1 MAKNMNIYENCALFT
16 QYLFWVCHTICMGTT
31 NHAIIG
37 TLRTQIERTEVR
49 LATYARQYET
59 FRALSADT
67 SEDERELQ
75 VSIAY
80 LYHTSLSI
88 LEERKKNLEDYCDD
102 VRDVL
107 ASFEEIMDDERR
119 AELRQNLMV
128 ECREELSGLNEE
140 LESIDQGVAMARRHE
155 HELLADE

>member
-1 MAKNMNIYENCALFT
+1 M
-16 QYLFWVCHTICMGTT
+16 CHTICMATT
-31 NHAIIG
+31 NHTIIS

-49 LATYARQYET
+49 LVTYARQYEA
-59 FRALSADT
+59 FRQLTAEMSD
-67 SEDERELQ
+67 DERELQ
-75 VSIAY
+75 TSIAY

-107 ASFEEIMDDERR
+107 ASFEDIVDEARR
-119 AELRQNLMV
+119 TELRDNLLV
-128 ECREELSGLNEE
+128 ECRDELTGLHEE

>member
-1 MAKNMNIYENCALFT
+1 MVTNN
-16 QYLFWVCHTICMGTT
+16 HTI
-31 NHAIIG
+31 IG
-37 TLRTQIERTEVR
+37 QLRTQIERTEVR

-59 FRALSADT
+59 FRALSSDT
-67 SEDERELQ
+67 SDDARELQ

-107 ASFEEIMDDERR
+107 ASFEDVLDLERR
-119 AELRQNLMV
+119 EAMRSNLMA
-128 ECREELSGLNEE
+128 ECREEISGLNEE
-140 LESIDQGVAMARRHE
+140 LVEIDRGVAMARRHE
-155 HELLADE
+155 HELLTDE

>member
-1 MAKNMNIYENCALFT
+1 MVTSN
-16 QYLFWVCHTICMGTT
+16 HTI
-31 NHAIIG
+31 IG
-37 TLRTQIERTEVR
+37 QLRTQIERTEVR

-59 FRALSADT
+59 FRALSSDASD
-67 SEDERELQ
+67 DARELQ

-107 ASFEEIMDDERR
+107 ASFEDVLDLDRR
-119 AELRQNLMV
+119 EEMRTNLLT
-128 ECREELSGLNEE
+128 ECREEISGLNEE
-140 LESIDQGVAMARRHE
+140 LIEIDRGVAMARRHE
-155 HELLADE
+155 HELLTDE

>member
-1 MAKNMNIYENCALFT
+1 MVTSN
-16 QYLFWVCHTICMGTT
+16 HTV
-31 NHAIIG
+31 IG
-37 TLRTQIERTEVR
+37 QLRTQIERTEVR

-59 FRALSADT
+59 FRALSSDASD
-67 SEDERELQ
+67 DARELQ

-107 ASFEEIMDDERR
+107 ASFEDVLDLDRR
-119 AELRQNLMV
+119 EEMRTNLLT
-128 ECREELSGLNEE
+128 ECREEISGLNEE
-140 LESIDQGVAMARRHE
+140 LIEIDRGVAMARRHE
-155 HELLADE
+155 HELLTDE

>member
-1 MAKNMNIYENCALFT
+1 M
-16 QYLFWVCHTICMGTT
+16 CHNKCMGTS
-31 NHAIIG
+31 NQIIISQ
-37 TLRTQIERTEVR
+37 LRTQIERTEVR

-59 FRALSADT
+59 FRVLSSET

-88 LEERKKNLEDYCDD
+88 LEERKKDLEEYCDD

-107 ASFEEIMDDERR
+107 ASFEEVLDQDRQEEMRVNLLAECR
-119 AELRQNLMV
+119 AEVTGLK
-128 ECREELSGLNEE
+128 EELAE
-140 LESIDQGVAMARRHE
+140 IDRGVAMARQHE
-155 HELLADE
+155 HEFLAGE